1 MFYYKYPIF
10 EKKKLLRIEML
21 EQMRDYPRNLERLYM
36 KTMSDGIVTG
46 CDVSWFNDELVIQP
60 GLLYRAG
67 KIYVMDKEEK
77 YACPPQGK
85 RVFVKVIFSAES
97 REESLIT
104 GMGRIQ
110 ISDIPAAS
118 ATELELCR
126 FHLQNGAKLRCQY
139 ESFKDYSTE
148 YNTLNRIDTPFSDDN
163 DPVLWPRMME
173 QFAKEMLSKNP
184 ANVTDS
190 MFAIQVLGNH
200 GVCSRTLLVTYLN
213 SRILNMK
220 KSWNN
225 QELYQELL
233 NLLNSAREERGQN
246 ESWRSRNMVLI

>member
-21 EQMRDYPRNLERLYM
+21 EHMRDYPRNLERLYM
-36 KTMSDGIVTG
+36 KTMSDGIVSG
-46 CDVSWFNDELVIQP
+46 CDVSWFDDELVIQP

-67 KIYVMDKEEK
+67 KIYVMEKEEK
-77 YACPPQGK
+77 CACPPQGK

-97 REESLIT
+97 RENSLVT

-139 ESFKDYSTE
+139 ESFNDYSTE
-148 YNTLNRIDTPFSDDN
+148 YNTLNRIDTPFSDYN
-163 DPVLWPRMME
+163 DPVLWPKMME
-173 QFAKEMLSKNP
+173 QYAKEMLSKNP
-184 ANVTDS
+184 VNVTDS
-190 MFAIQVLGNH
+190 IFAMQILGNH

-213 SRILNMK
+213 SRIRKMK
-220 KSWNN
+220 KNWNN

-233 NLLNSAREERGQN
+233 NLLNSEREERGQN
-246 ESWRSRNMVLI
+246 ESWRSRNMVII